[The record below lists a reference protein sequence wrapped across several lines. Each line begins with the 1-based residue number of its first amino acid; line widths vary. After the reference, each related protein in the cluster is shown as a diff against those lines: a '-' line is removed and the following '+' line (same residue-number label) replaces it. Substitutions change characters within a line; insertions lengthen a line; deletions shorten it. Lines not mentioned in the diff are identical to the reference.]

1 MWKLF
6 KMPCS
11 WGRESRK
18 EWCHQKFSV
27 DSNDLTKDPFGK
39 FTFFAIPSICN
50 LHHFFFKSSY
60 GIWISAN
67 LSRKSS
73 CLLMILK
80 IFSKLEHKLETIM
93 LFKTNGENLKQNKYL
108 LLHEIKSFIF
118 IRTCWNNF
126 NFRNSVY
133 FSNRLAYST
142 RSWNAFKDS

>member
-1 MWKLF
+1 MPPKVFCWFQWSDKRLFWKIYIF
-6 KMPCS
+6 CY
-11 WGRESRK
+11 
-18 EWCHQKFSV
+18 SV
-27 DSNDLTKDPFGK
+27 H
-39 FTFFAIPSICN
+39 
-50 LHHFFFKSSY
+50 LHHFFFKFSY
-60 GIWISAN
+60 GIWISTN

-118 IRTCWNNF
+118 IRRCWNNF

-142 RSWNAFKDS
+142 RSWNVFKDS